1 MSVPK
6 KRRTRSSVGNRRS
19 HFALKQAILTK
30 CLKCG
35 KAVAMHQACAFCGTY
50 KKREVI
56 KIKEK
61 NEKKNED

>member
-19 HFALKQAILTK
+19 HFALKQTVLTK
-30 CLKCG
+30 CPKCG
-35 KAVAMHQACAFCGTY
+35 KSVRMHQACAFCGTY
-50 KKREVI
+50 KKRDAI

-61 NEKKNED
+61 ATAKKEA